1 MTRLLDEL
9 IRKFDGLWHANLLL
23 RHYVAKSGKMQHE
36 YNLRSDE
43 TLVVQLVLDDLTVTR
58 IQSRFSVI
66 TSVIAL

>member
-1 MTRLLDEL
+1 
-9 IRKFDGLWHANLLL
+9 
-23 RHYVAKSGKMQHE
+23 MQHE